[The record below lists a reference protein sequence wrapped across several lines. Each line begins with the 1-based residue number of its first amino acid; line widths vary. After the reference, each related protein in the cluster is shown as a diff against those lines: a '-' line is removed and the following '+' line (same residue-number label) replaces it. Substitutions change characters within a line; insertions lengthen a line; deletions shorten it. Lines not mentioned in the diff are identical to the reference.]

1 MFYLCTGGECSADSR
16 MREQSLGERLAA
28 FTWKGPQR
36 PAEALPGVCIPKG
49 CPHCTKRIGEGENRM
64 MPF

>member
-1 MFYLCTGGECSADSR
+1 